1 MDVLELIKGISFPT
15 STKIVLLAIDGLGGL
30 PHPDTGKTELET
42 ARTPNLDS
50 MANKGNCGLMDPV
63 IPGISPGSVPGHL
76 AILGFDP
83 LIHNIG
89 RGAMEAMGINFDLQ
103 ADDVVA
109 RGNFAVVD
117 KKGIIIDRRAGRMP
131 LSQTTELC
139 KLLDRMEIDGVK
151 IFVHPLGDYR
161 FIVVFRG
168 EGLASG
174 VTDSDPQ
181 INGTVPKKI
190 LPLTMQ
196 AERTAS
202 VANKF
207 IARAN
212 ALLSKNH
219 QANAILLRGF
229 SKRPQLPSLS
239 DVYKIKAAAISN
251 FPLYRGLARLVGMDL
266 LDAGN
271 TLGDLFSTLQNHF
284 EEYDFISLHVKHID
298 TAGEDKNFNQ
308 KVELIEQLDRHI
320 ETMIKLKP
328 DVTVVTSDH
337 STPAIM
343 GLHSW
348 HPVPVIISSP
358 WCRPDGITK
367 FSEYNCLKGSLGR
380 FPATHLMPLAMA
392 YAQKLGKFGA

>member
-1 MDVLELIKGISFPT
+1 M
-15 STKIVLLAIDGLGGL
+15 
-30 PHPDTGKTELET
+30 
-42 ARTPNLDS
+42 
-50 MANKGNCGLMDPV
+50 
-63 IPGISPGSVPGHL
+63 
-76 AILGFDP
+76 
-83 LIHNIG
+83 
-89 RGAMEAMGINFDLQ
+89 
-103 ADDVVA
+103 
-109 RGNFAVVD
+109 
-117 KKGIIIDRRAGRMP
+117 
-131 LSQTTELC
+131 
-139 KLLDRMEIDGVK
+139 
-151 IFVHPLGDYR
+151 
-161 FIVVFRG
+161 
-168 EGLASG
+168 
-174 VTDSDPQ
+174 
-181 INGTVPKKI
+181 
-190 LPLTMQ
+190 
-196 AERTAS
+196 
-202 VANKF
+202 
-207 IARAN
+207 
-212 ALLSKNH
+212 
-219 QANAILLRGF
+219 
-229 SKRPQLPSLS
+229 S